1 MQVHVLASGSTG
13 NATFIE
19 MGQTK
24 LLVDA
29 GISARR
35 IKAGLATL
43 GTAIEELDGILIT
56 HEHRDHI
63 NGLPTL
69 TKKYKTPVYA
79 NADTFDAMYCRKLL
93 PDCCCNVIT
102 AGLDIGTVKVEPFS
116 ISHDAADPVGYSMFY
131 RSSKCSVATD
141 LGFVT
146 ETVKKA
152 IAYSDVLVF
161 EANHDVDL
169 LKNGSYPWHLKRRI
183 MSNRGHL
190 SNIDAGWTLAR
201 MARSKPAKVFLAH
214 LSQENNRP
222 EIAETTVRGILSE
235 QSCELEVDIDVRL
248 TYPDR
253 IAGFIADQATVAV

>member
-13 NATFIE
+13 NATFVK
-19 MGQTK
+19 MGNAK

-35 IKAGLATL
+35 IKAGLASI
-43 GTAIEELDGILIT
+43 GTAIEDLDGILIT

-63 NGLPTL
+63 SGLPTL
-69 TKKYKTPVYA
+69 TKKYKLPVYA
-79 NADTFDAMYCRKLL
+79 RPATWEAMYCREVL
-93 PDCCCNVIT
+93 PEDCCYQL
-102 AGLDIGTVKVEPFS
+102 ADSLDIGQVKVQPFS
-116 ISHDAADPVGYSMFY
+116 ISHDAADPVGFSLYH
-131 RSSKCSVATD
+131 RQSKCSVATD
-141 LGFVT
+141 IGFVT
-146 ETVKKA
+146 ETVKQA

-161 EANHDVDL
+161 ESNHDVDL

-190 SNIDAGWTLAR
+190 SNTDAAWTLAR
-201 MARSKPAKVFLAH
+201 LPRQNHTKVFLAH

-222 EIAETTVRGILSE
+222 EIAKTTVANILEE
-235 QSCELEVDIDVRL
+235 QGCRLGADIELKL

-253 IAGFIADQATVAV
+253 MTSL

>member
-43 GTAIEELDGILIT
+43 GTAVEDLDGILIT

-79 NADTFDAMYCRKLL
+79 NAATFDAMYCRELL

-102 AGLDIGTVKVEPFS
+102 TGLDIGAVKVEPFN

-131 RSSKCSVATD
+131 QSTKCTVATD

-169 LKNGSYPWHLKRRI
+169 LKNGSYPWYLKNRI

-190 SNIDAGWTLAR
+190 SNTDAAWTLAR
-201 MARSKPAKVFLAH
+201 MARNKSAKVFLAH

-222 EIAETTVRGILSE
+222 EIAETTVRTILSE
-235 QSCELEVDIDVRL
+235 QNLDLEVDIDVRL

-253 IAGFIADQATVAV
+253 IAGFIADRATVAV